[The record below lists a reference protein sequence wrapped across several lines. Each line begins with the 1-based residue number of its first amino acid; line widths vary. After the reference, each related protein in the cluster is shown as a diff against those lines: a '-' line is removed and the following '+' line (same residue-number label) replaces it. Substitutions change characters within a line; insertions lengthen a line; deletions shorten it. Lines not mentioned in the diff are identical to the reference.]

1 MSVFLIRSSPISFIP
16 LYHYTII
23 PLYLYTPI
31 IPLYPYTFI
40 PLYLY
45 TLIPL
50 YPYTFIPLY
59 PYTFIPLYL
68 YIPQGRYRRLFL
80 AIRINPLYQV
90 LQTKP
95 HLPEFQQL
103 LNSRRQFLLLF
114 QNMNLNPINYGQ

>member
-1 MSVFLIRSSPISFIP
+1 MNIFGLMYFSHNNIQELLLNWEIGEIREIKECSLNCVSIFNSFLPYILYTIIP
-16 LYHYTII
+16 LYHYTTIS
-23 PLYLYTPI
+23 LC
-31 IPLYPYTFI
+31 
-40 PLYLY
+40 
-45 TLIPL
+45 
-50 YPYTFIPLY
+50 
-59 PYTFIPLYL
+59 PLYL